1 MKRKLLAAIMLIVL
15 AFGVMAFAG
24 CDDSDTLKIS
34 SYDNDSGPC
43 GISPD
48 VKISVEA
55 KKEYSVDEPYIVNVE
70 YGSTTY
76 VREDVERTVGYLK
89 AVNSHNEESLG
100 SLEEI
105 MSLETLLEIPS
116 FMSESNR
123 VHYEYK
129 NGKECGYI
137 FNAAAEIEIPKKY
150 FEDSS
155 GSVALLLI
163 RVSLTE
169 TGEVSDGGYTAVQ
182 VVLNY
187 KVNDGKVYFSKG

>member
-15 AFGVMAFAG
+15 AVGVMAFAA

-76 VREDVERTVGYLK
+76 VSKDVERTVGYLK

>member
-15 AFGVMAFAG
+15 AFGVMAFAA

-76 VREDVERTVGYLK
+76 VSEDVERTVGYLK
-89 AVNSHNEESLG
+89 AANSHNEESIG
-100 SLEEI
+100 SLEEM
-105 MSLETLLEIPS
+105 MSLETLLEIPY

-123 VHYEYK
+123 VYYEYK

-137 FNAAAEIEIPKKY
+137 FNASAEIEIPKKY

-187 KVNDGKVYFSKG
+187 KVNDGKIYFSKG

>member
-15 AFGVMAFAG
+15 AFGVMAFAA

-76 VREDVERTVGYLK
+76 VSKDVERTVGYLK

>member
-1 MKRKLLAAIMLIVL
+1 MKRKLLSAIMLIVL
-15 AFGVMAFAG
+15 AFGVMAFAA

-34 SYDNDSGPC
+34 SYDNKGGAC
-43 GISPD
+43 GLSPD
-48 VKISVEA
+48 VQIAVEA

-76 VREDVERTVGYLK
+76 LRRNAERTMGYLQVYNLNGD
-89 AVNSHNEESLG
+89 VNFSGLKD
-100 SLEEI
+100 I
-105 MSLETLLEIPS
+105 MQLETLLEIPS
-116 FMSESNR
+116 FLDESNR

-137 FNAAAEIEIPKKY
+137 FNASAEIEIPKKY

-187 KVNDGKVYFSKG
+187 KVKDGKVYFSKG

>member
-1 MKRKLLAAIMLIVL
+1 MKRKLLSAIMLIVL
-15 AFGVMAFAG
+15 AFGVMAFAA

-34 SYDNDSGPC
+34 SYDNKGGAC
-43 GISPD
+43 GLSPD
-48 VKISVEA
+48 VQIAVEA

-76 VREDVERTVGYLK
+76 VSEDVERTVGYLQVYNLNGD
-89 AVNSHNEESLG
+89 VNFSGLKD
-100 SLEEI
+100 I
-105 MSLETLLEIPS
+105 MQLETLLEIPS
-116 FMSESNR
+116 FLDESNR

-137 FNAAAEIEIPKKY
+137 FNASAEIEIPKKY

-163 RVSLTE
+163 RVRLTE
-169 TGEVSDGGYTAVQ
+169 NGEVPERGFSVL
-182 VVLNY
+182 VVVISY
-187 KVNDGKVYFSKG
+187 KVKDGKIYFSIG

>member
-15 AFGVMAFAG
+15 AFGVMAFAA

-76 VREDVERTVGYLK
+76 VSKDVERTVGYLK

-100 SLEEI
+100 SIEEI
-105 MSLETLLEIPS
+105 MSLETLLEIPF

-129 NGKECGYI
+129 NGKECGFI
-137 FNAAAEIEIPKKY
+137 FNASAEIEIPKKY

-155 GSVALLLI
+155 GRVALLLI
-163 RVSLTE
+163 RVYLTE
-169 TGEVSDGGYTAVQ
+169 SGEIQGEDFIGSGIAI
-182 VVLNY
+182 NY
-187 KVNDGKVYFSKG
+187 KVKDGVIYFSKG

>member
-1 MKRKLLAAIMLIVL
+1 MKRKLLAAIMLVVL
-15 AFGVMAFAG
+15 AFGVMAFAA

-34 SYDNDSGPC
+34 SYDNKGGAC
-43 GISPD
+43 GLSPD
-48 VKISVEA
+48 VQIAVEA

-76 VREDVERTVGYLK
+76 LRRNAERTMGYLK
-89 AVNSHNEESLG
+89 VYSLNGDVNFSGLKD
-100 SLEEI
+100 I
-105 MSLETLLEIPS
+105 MQLETLLEIPS
-116 FMSESNR
+116 FLDESNR

-137 FNAAAEIEIPKKY
+137 FNASAEIEIPKKY

-163 RVSLTE
+163 RVRLTE
-169 TGEVSDGGYTAVQ
+169 NGEVPERGFSGAG
-182 VVLNY
+182 VVISY
-187 KVNDGKVYFSKG
+187 KVKDGKIYFSKG

>member
-15 AFGVMAFAG
+15 AFGVMAFAA

-43 GISPD
+43 GISHD

-76 VREDVERTVGYLK
+76 LRRNAERTMGYLK
-89 AVNSHNEESLG
+89 VYSLNGDVNFSGLKDIMQ
-100 SLEEI
+100 LEK
-105 MSLETLLEIPS
+105 LLEIPS
-116 FMSESNR
+116 FLDESNR

-137 FNAAAEIEIPKKY
+137 FNASAEIEIPKKY

-163 RVSLTE
+163 RVRLTE
-169 TGEVSDGGYTAVQ
+169 NGEVPERGFSGAG
-182 VVLNY
+182 VVISY
-187 KVNDGKVYFSKG
+187 KVKDGKIYFSKG

>member
-15 AFGVMAFAG
+15 AFGVMAFAA

-34 SYDNDSGPC
+34 SYDNKGGAC
-43 GISPD
+43 GLSPD
-48 VKISVEA
+48 VQIAVEA

-76 VREDVERTVGYLK
+76 VSKDVERTAGYLK

-105 MSLETLLEIPS
+105 MSLETLLEIPF

-150 FEDSS
+150 FEDSY

-187 KVNDGKVYFSKG
+187 KVKDGKVYFSKG

>member
-1 MKRKLLAAIMLIVL
+1 MKRKLLAAIMLVVL
-15 AFGVMAFAG
+15 AFGVMAFAA

-76 VREDVERTVGYLK
+76 VSEDVERTVGYLK
-89 AVNSHNEESLG
+89 AVNIHNEESLG
-100 SLEEI
+100 SLEEM

-137 FNAAAEIEIPKKY
+137 FNASAEIEIPKKY

-169 TGEVSDGGYTAVQ
+169 TGEVSGGGYTAVQ

>member
-1 MKRKLLAAIMLIVL
+1 MKRKLLAIIVLIVL
-15 AFGVMAFAG
+15 AFGVMAFAA

-76 VREDVERTVGYLK
+76 VSKDVERTVGYLK

-187 KVNDGKVYFSKG
+187 KVKDGKVYFSKG

>member
-15 AFGVMAFAG
+15 AVGVMAFAA

-76 VREDVERTVGYLK
+76 VSEDVERTVGYLQVYNLNGD
-89 AVNSHNEESLG
+89 VNFSGLKD
-100 SLEEI
+100 I
-105 MSLETLLEIPS
+105 MQLETLLEIPS
-116 FMSESNR
+116 FLDESNR

-137 FNAAAEIEIPKKY
+137 FNASAEIEIPKKY

-163 RVSLTE
+163 RVRLTE
-169 TGEVSDGGYTAVQ
+169 NGEVPERGFSGAG
-182 VVLNY
+182 VVISY
-187 KVNDGKVYFSKG
+187 KVKDGKIYFSKG